1 LSYNIIVFI
10 SLNQNY
16 FKKWFKKKT
25 PIILMEI
32 QKQITYINEQI
43 KKVQLEIIRLYEKLH
58 SETNENEILLIDEMI
73 SVLKE
78 VKDDWEHQKAKLEEQ
93 LHDDEA
99 QNAGIT
105 TDDNKKWSEYDEQT
119 LCERTTGS
127 QYSDYI

>member
-1 LSYNIIVFI
+1 
-10 SLNQNY
+10 
-16 FKKWFKKKT
+16 
-25 PIILMEI
+25 MEI